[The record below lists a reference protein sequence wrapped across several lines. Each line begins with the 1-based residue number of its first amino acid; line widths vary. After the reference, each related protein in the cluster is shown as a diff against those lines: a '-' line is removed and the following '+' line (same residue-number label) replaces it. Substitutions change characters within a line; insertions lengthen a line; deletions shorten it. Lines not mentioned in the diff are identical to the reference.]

1 MDKTIDKIV
10 RHADYSEKA
19 IERYLAARVKELGG
33 LCLKYSNAGM
43 VGFPD
48 RVCLLP
54 GGVTVWVELKS
65 RGEKPKVLQGIRFK
79 QMASIGHPVHV
90 CASKPDIDEVLK
102 PYKSAQL

>member
-48 RVCLLP
+48 CRA
-54 GGVTVWVELKS
+54 
-65 RGEKPKVLQGIRFK
+65 GIRR
-79 QMASIGHPVHV
+79 
-90 CASKPDIDEVLK
+90 IDRILPCENLPEGDR
-102 PYKSAQL
+102 PYR